1 MKRVRI
7 RVEGKWYDVEV
18 DDLSKSP
25 IQVRVDGE
33 SISVDVPG
41 LPIASDAEPQSVS
54 PEPVSDITDQAG
66 DNIIRSPMPGRVVA
80 VKVKRGKS
88 VSPGDEVCVIEAMKM
103 EQSIRTTIKGK
114 VRKIHVKPTQQVE
127 SDDPLIEID
136 PKK

>member
-7 RVEGKWYDVEV
+7 RVEGKWHDVEV
-18 DDLSKSP
+18 DDLSRSP

-33 SISVDVPG
+33 TISVDVPG
-41 LPIASDAEPQSVS
+41 LPIASDTEPQAVS
-54 PEPVSDITDQAG
+54 PEPVSDITNQAS

-88 VSPGDEVCVIEAMKM
+88 VLPGDEVCVIEAMKM

-127 SDDPLIEID
+127 SDDPLIEIA
-136 PKK
+136 PQK